1 MFVQPI
7 SGLLVSGH
15 LDFCKAGVSGR
26 SKERKKGGHISLDLY
41 IGKAVVLKTSSD
53 FKASS
58 FFPALAFF
66 F

>member
-1 MFVQPI
+1 M
-7 SGLLVSGH
+7 
-15 LDFCKAGVSGR
+15 
-26 SKERKKGGHISLDLY
+26 SLDLY